1 MDAETALREFLRP
14 PPLVRELRR
23 EDEVLQIAEM
33 SRVTLVPGT
42 ENDEEE
48 IAVYQ
53 WGQEGRRVL
62 LVHGWGGKA
71 AQFFALIETLRQ
83 RGFSVAAFDAP
94 AHGRSTGTLSS
105 GPAFARTAR
114 KVAELKG
121 PFYGLVAHSLGAAG
135 SAIAL
140 SQGLQ
145 VERAALLAPVAFIEP
160 LLELFIRLRQIAE
173 PIASE
178 LRQRFAAR
186 YEAKIIS
193 VPMLAKNATVPVLIQ
208 HDPDDGSL
216 PFWHSESI
224 AASWPGA
231 ELVPVPGTGHW
242 RILRDRTVVERTAN
256 FLEA

>member
-1 MDAETALREFLRP
+1 MDAEIALWEFLRP
-14 PPLVRELRR
+14 PAPVRELRR
-23 EDEVLQIAEM
+23 EEEVLQVAEM
-33 SRVTLVPGT
+33 SRLTLVPGT

-48 IAVYQ
+48 IAIYQ
-53 WGQEGRRVL
+53 WGQESRRVL

-71 AQFFALIETLRQ
+71 VQFFALIEALRQ
-83 RGFSVAAFDAP
+83 RGFSVVAFDAP

-121 PFYGLVAHSLGAAG
+121 PFFGLVAHSLGAAG

-145 VERAALLAPVAFIEP
+145 VGRVALLAPVAFIEP
-160 LLELFIRLRQIAE
+160 LLELFIRIRQITGPVAT
-173 PIASE
+173 E

-186 YEAKIIS
+186 YEAQIIS
-193 VPMLAKNATVPVLIQ
+193 VPMLAKNVTVPVLIQ
-208 HDPDDGSL
+208 HDPDDASL

-231 ELVPVPGTGHW
+231 QLVPVPGTGHW
-242 RILRDRTVVERTAN
+242 RILRDRAVTERTVG
-256 FLEA
+256 FLER

>member
-14 PPLVRELRR
+14 PAPVRELRR
-23 EDEVLQIAEM
+23 EEEILQQAEV

-48 IAVYQ
+48 IAIYQ
-53 WGQEGRRVL
+53 WGKESRRVL

-71 AQFFALIETLRQ
+71 AQFFALIESLRQ
-83 RGFSVAAFDAP
+83 RGFSVAAFDGP

-105 GPAFARTAR
+105 GPAFAKTAR

-121 PFYGLVAHSLGAAG
+121 PFHGLVAHSLGAAG

-145 VERAALLAPVAFIEP
+145 VERVALLAPVAFIEP
-160 LLELFIRLRQIAE
+160 LLELFIRIREITE
-173 PIASE
+173 PVASE

-193 VPMLAKNATVPVLIQ
+193 VPMLAKDTRVPVLIQ

-216 PFWHSESI
+216 PFFHSESI
-224 AASWPGA
+224 AAAWPGA

-242 RILRDRTVVERTAN
+242 RILRDRAVIERTVA
-256 FLEA
+256 FLER